1 MHDEAIARLE
11 PRPVGRNCGRP
22 SRINQSNGDQACGD
36 TTVTGTRPAS
46 LTMRSRMNRPAPG
59 AASLGYRLEKTI
71 TRRFCNGGDR
81 S

>member
-1 MHDEAIARLE
+1 
-11 PRPVGRNCGRP
+11 
-22 SRINQSNGDQACGD
+22 
-36 TTVTGTRPAS
+36 
-46 LTMRSRMNRPAPG
+46 MRSRMNRPAPG